1 MQELNVLSNASACP
15 FSGLSQVNIST
26 QPALRHYVVVG
37 DRIKSQCRDGVFI
50 SATAAE
56 QLMSQLGEGE
66 KLKLHIGQGITDE
79 QLNILYGRKESMGIT
94 MDIFPTDRRS
104 RASSCATHKLK
115 SHNIAISTPSENGNG
130 TYSSELMIDDANAQ
144 LSDHLTGQ
152 HVSGMMVI
160 EAARQMTI
168 AVAEAYYVTPS
179 AKGKVNFVTNKMDV
193 TYLDFLLPIH
203 TEILCIPIEL
213 RRSGQA
219 NFRFSCRLE
228 FKQQGQ
234 CLAALGFELSVIDS
248 RYFQLKE
255 AQLLHQ
261 FVKRLA

>member
-1 MQELNVLSNASACP
+1 MEELRVSNSASSCP
-15 FSGLSQVNIST
+15 FSGLSSFCET
-26 QPALRHYVVVG
+26 QQESPRHYIVVG
-37 DRIKSQCRDGVFI
+37 DRIKSQCSDNMFI
-50 SATAAE
+50 SVTAE
-56 QLMSQLGEGE
+56 EEIVTQLDRDE
-66 KLKLHIGQGITDE
+66 KLTLHVGQGITDE
-79 QLNILYGRKESMGIT
+79 QLNILYGFKEVLSPALNIV
-94 MDIFPTDRRS
+94 PVDRRL
-104 RASSCATHKLK
+104 RASSTATHKLK
-115 SHNIAISTPSENGNG
+115 SHNIAISMPSENGNG
-130 TYSSELMIDDANAQ
+130 TYSASLMIDDANAE

-168 AVAEAYYVTPS
+168 AVAEAYYVTPA

-193 TYLDFLLPIH
+193 TYMDFLLPIH
-203 TEILCIPIEL
+203 TEILCVPIEL
-213 RRSGQA
+213 RRSGA
-219 NFRFSCRLE
+219 SNFRFGCRLE

-255 AQLLHQ
+255 AQLIHQ

>member
-1 MQELNVLSNASACP
+1 MEELSVSNSASACP
-15 FSGLSQVNIST
+15 FSGLSSLNINK
-26 QPALRHYVVVG
+26 QEAPKHYIVVG
-37 DRIKSQCRDGVFI
+37 DRIKSQCSDTIFI
-50 SATAAE
+50 SVTAAAE
-56 QLMSQLGEGE
+56 MVTRLDNEE
-66 KLKLHIGQGITDE
+66 KLILHVGQGITDD
-79 QLNILYGRKESMGIT
+79 QLNTLYGFKAAESQTLHIL
-94 MDIFPTDRRS
+94 PEHRHP
-104 RASSCATHKLK
+104 RASSTATHKLK
-115 SHNIAISTPSENGNG
+115 SHNIAISAPGENGNG
-130 TYSSELMIDDANAQ
+130 TYSASLMIDDANAE

-193 TYLDFLLPIH
+193 TYTDFLLPIH
-203 TEILCIPIEL
+203 TEILCVPIEL
-213 RRSGQA
+213 RRSGA
-219 NFRFSCRLE
+219 SNFRFSCRLE

-234 CLAALGFELSVIDS
+234 CLASLGFELSVIDS

>member
-1 MQELNVLSNASACP
+1 MEELSVSNSVSSCP
-15 FSGLSQVNIST
+15 FSGFPSLNAQQQES
-26 QPALRHYVVVG
+26 PRHYIVVG
-37 DRIKSQCRDGVFI
+37 DRIKSQCSDNMFI
-50 SATAAE
+50 SVTAAE
-56 QLMSQLGEGE
+56 QMVTRLDRHE
-66 KLKLHIGQGITDE
+66 KLTLHVGQGITDE
-79 QLNILYGRKESMGIT
+79 QLNTLYGFKAALS
-94 MDIFPTDRRS
+94 PTLNILPVDRRP
-104 RASSCATHKLK
+104 RASSTATHKLK
-115 SHNIAISTPSENGNG
+115 NHNIAISAPCENGNG
-130 TYSSELMIDDANAQ
+130 TYSASLMIDDANAE

-168 AVAEAYYVTPS
+168 AVAEDYYVTPA

-193 TYLDFLLPIH
+193 TYMDFLLPIH

-213 RRSGQA
+213 RRSGA
-219 NFRFSCRLE
+219 SNFRFSCRLE

-234 CLAALGFELSVIDS
+234 CLVVLGFELSVIDS